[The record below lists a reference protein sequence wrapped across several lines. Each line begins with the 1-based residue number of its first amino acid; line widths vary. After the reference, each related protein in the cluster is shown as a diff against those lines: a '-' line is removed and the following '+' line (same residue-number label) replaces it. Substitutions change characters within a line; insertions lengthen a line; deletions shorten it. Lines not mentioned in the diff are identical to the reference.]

1 MKIGLIGT
9 LILAAA
15 CSSSTSPG
23 GGGSTT
29 GSLMITVSAPAGVS
43 ARVTV
48 LGPAG
53 YRSTITSSQTISGL
67 DAGSYAVVAD
77 PGTTTDPIV
86 GTGYAGAVTGSP
98 ATITAG
104 ATASASVTYTSAWS
118 ATGKLFVANSNSNRL
133 SAYTSAQLAA
143 TGAPVPAVTVGNG
156 TSSSTV
162 KSPQGIAIDAS
173 GGIWMANSGDTIR
186 YFTAT
191 QVNASGNTAPA
202 RRIICSALQ
211 TPSAIAIDLAGNLW
225 VSDQGNDKI
234 FGFTAAHAATGGT
247 LSPDITLTAALG
259 SIVRPFDIKF
269 DKYGDLWVVNYDGN
283 SIAGFTP
290 AQLAVSGAP
299 VPFAAVTGSQ
309 GTTGPLG
316 AAFDAN
322 GNLWVATVFDTL
334 SEYRASDLT
343 TIGSPAPVVTITG
356 VVLFIP
362 QSLAFDNSGS
372 LWVGSYEGSYLLKY
386 TSSQLAA
393 GGLLTP
399 AVKISSV
406 SGSLGLPTAIAFSP
420 AAGNLPI
427 Q

>member
-23 GGGSTT
+23 GGNTT

-67 DAGSYAVVAD
+67 DAGSYSIVAE

-104 ATASASVTYTSAWS
+104 ATANASVTYTSAWS
-118 ATGKLFVANSNSNRL
+118 TTGKLIVASSLSDRL

-143 TGAPVPAVTVGNG
+143 TGAPVPAVTIGNG
-156 TSSSTV
+156 TTSSTV
-162 KSPQGIAIDAS
+162 KSPQGIAIDVL
-173 GGIWMANSGDTIR
+173 GGVWMVNSGDTIR
-186 YFTAT
+186 YFTAA
-191 QVNASGNTAPA
+191 QVNAGGNPAPA
-202 RRIICSALQ
+202 RSIICSAIQ

-234 FGFTAAHAATGGT
+234 FGFTAAHAVTGGT
-247 LSPDITLTAALG
+247 MAPDITLTAALG

-269 DKYGDLWVVNYDGN
+269 DKFGDLWVVNYDGN

-309 GTTGPLG
+309 GTTGPLA
-316 AAFDAN
+316 AAFDAA
-322 GNLWVATVFDTL
+322 GNLWVVTVYDTL

-343 TIGSPAPVVTITG
+343 AIGSPAPVETITG

-372 LWVGSYEGSYLLKY
+372 LWVGSLEGSYLLKY
-386 TSSQLAA
+386 TASQLATSGA
-393 GGLLTP
+393 LVP
-399 AVKISSV
+399 AVKISAV
-406 SGSLGLPTAIAFSP
+406 SNSMYLPSAIAFSP
-420 AAGNLPI
+420 AAQNLPV